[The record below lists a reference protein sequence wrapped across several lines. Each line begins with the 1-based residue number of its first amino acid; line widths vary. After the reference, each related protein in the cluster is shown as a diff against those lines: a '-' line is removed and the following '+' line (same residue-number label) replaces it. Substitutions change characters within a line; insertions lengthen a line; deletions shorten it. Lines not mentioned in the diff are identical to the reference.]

1 MPKSLK
7 LYRNVD
13 KATKYRNSQRKGNYA
28 KGRIYANS
36 RKKRY
41 SDEELE
47 MVLDH
52 SIADIELA
60 KRIGRSVQS
69 IQIKRS
75 RLKSLGY
82 I

>member
-13 KATKYRNSQRKGNYA
+13 KATKYRNSQRRSNYA
-28 KGRIYANS
+28 KGRIYADS

-47 MVLDH
+47 MVLNH
-52 SIADIELA
+52 SIVDIELA
-60 KRIGRSVQS
+60 KMIGRSVQS